1 MPFDFW
7 DDVVLPAWHDIAR
20 CEITSEALEKV
31 VMATDEHHPR
41 ISRDPILRGHVMAW
55 KEFIKTNES
64 RSEKDTSRLAF
75 YVACVITYKRGPSGV
90 QNFLQAIQSSTF
102 PSNVAVGG
110 LLERIWKAR
119 ENDHPDEDVKDPYF
133 ITRVVKS
140 NLPQIIANLATV
152 PDIVLTEVFGDFD
165 LDEEH
170 ISTYR
175 TACEVV
181 GHVRD
186 LPLCCQAAIA
196 RSFLY
201 PVTGFMFLFYRLHH
215 PELSQRLDKDF
226 LIKID
231 REAGC
236 DGSSLVQLL
245 NLAIDLQ
252 SDTGTAMSMMNDE
265 GVIAVREG
273 PGDAV
278 EGQYCPCS
286 GPPLMHDPILGECIL
301 KVCQPEPYARIPAQA
316 LQRPVH

>member
-7 DDVVLPAWHDIAR
+7 DNVVLPAWHDIAQ
-20 CEITSEALEKV
+20 CQITHEALKKV
-31 VMATDEHHPR
+31 VMAIDEHHPR
-41 ISRDPILRGHVMAW
+41 ISRDPILKRHVLAW
-55 KEFIKTNES
+55 KKGYSNKGSSAED
-64 RSEKDTSRLAF
+64 RPVC
-75 YVACVITYKRGPSGV
+75 YVGWLITYKRGPSGV
-90 QNFLQAIQSSTF
+90 QDFIQAIQSSSF
-102 PSNVAVGG
+102 PSNGVVGG
-110 LLERIWKAR
+110 VLERIWKAR
-119 ENDHPDEDVKDPYF
+119 KNDHPDEDVKDPYF
-133 ITRVVKS
+133 FNTVVKS

-152 PDIVLTEVFGDFD
+152 PDIVLTEVFGEAD
-165 LDEEH
+165 LAEEF

-175 TACEVV
+175 TACEAA

-186 LPLCCQAAIA
+186 LPLCCQSSIGA
-196 RSFLY
+196 SLLY
-201 PVTGFMFLFYRLHH
+201 PTSGFVFLFYDSRH
-215 PELSQRLDKDF
+215 PDLTQRLDKDF

-236 DGSSLVQLL
+236 DRSSLVQLL
-245 NLAIDLQ
+245 TLAIDSQ
-252 SDTGTAMSMMNDE
+252 REAGTAMSMMNDE

-286 GPPLMHDPILGECIL
+286 GPPLMHGPILGECIL